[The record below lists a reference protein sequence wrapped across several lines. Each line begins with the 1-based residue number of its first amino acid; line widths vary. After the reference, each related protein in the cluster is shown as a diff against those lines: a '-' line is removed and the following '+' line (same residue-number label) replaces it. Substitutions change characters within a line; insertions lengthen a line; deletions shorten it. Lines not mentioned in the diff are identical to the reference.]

1 VTAQE
6 YVGADLNSYENA
18 DWRFRAKIALQLLQI
33 AQKLTFHD
41 TRFSLY
47 MTDVT
52 AENLAID
59 EKGDVKVVDLGNI
72 IIVDK
77 YPPLHGKLKK
87 FFAFLFF
94 QLKMHEY

>member
-6 YVGADLNSYENA
+6 YVGSDLNSYYNS
-18 DWRFRAKIALQLLQI
+18 DWRVRAKIALQLLQI

-52 AENLAID
+52 AENLAVD
-59 EKGDVKVVDLGNI
+59 DKGDVKVIDLGNI

-77 YPPLHGKLKK
+77 YPPLHGKT
-87 FFAFLFF
+87 
-94 QLKMHEY
+94 